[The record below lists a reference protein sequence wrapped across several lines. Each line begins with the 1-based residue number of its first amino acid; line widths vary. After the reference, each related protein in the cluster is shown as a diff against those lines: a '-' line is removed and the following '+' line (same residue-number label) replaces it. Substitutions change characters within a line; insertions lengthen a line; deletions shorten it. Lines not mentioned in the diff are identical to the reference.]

1 MLGGVSSKESRASV
15 ARALVQEAFRIFS
28 ERGARLMSGSIAF
41 YALLSVVP
49 ILVIVLRVA
58 GPIVTPERIDS
69 TVSTELAGWVGPGG
83 ARTILDLAGNVGRTR
98 ASTFTNILGALT
110 LVYASTRLFS
120 QLTTALDLLWGT
132 PPAARAKHFGER
144 VRRQL
149 ERRGAAFVMV
159 LVVGLLLLGLCLAHG
174 ALAAAREAV
183 GFGPLPPSRWIE
195 APGSFVV
202 AALLFASMFRLLP
215 RARVALRDALVGGVV
230 TALLFTLGSL
240 AVSAYVANRDIS
252 VYGAASRIVMLM
264 LWAHYSAHI
273 FFLGAAF
280 TAACSRRREGLAGP
294 AASVQ

>member
-1 MLGGVSSKESRASV
+1 VSSKESWPSV
-15 ARALVQEAFRIFS
+15 ARALVREAFRIFS

-49 ILVIVLRVA
+49 ILVVVLRVA

-69 TVSTELAGWVGPGG
+69 TVSAELAGWVGPSG
-83 ARTILDLAGNVGRTR
+83 ARTILELAGNIGQSR
-98 ASTFTNILGALT
+98 ASTFTNLLGALT

-132 PPAARAKHFGER
+132 PPPARAKHFAER
-144 VRRQL
+144 VRRQI
-149 ERRGAAFVMV
+149 ERRGVAFVMV
-159 LVVGLLLLGLCLAHG
+159 LVVGLLLLGLTLVHA
-174 ALAAAREAV
+174 ALATAREAV
-183 GFGPLPPSRWIE
+183 GLAALPTSRLLE

-202 AALLFASMFRLLP
+202 AALLFAAMFRLLP
-215 RARVALRDALVGGVV
+215 RAQVALRDALVGGAV

-240 AVSAYVANRDIS
+240 VVSAYVAHRDIS

-280 TAACSRRREGLAGP
+280 TAACSRRRERGTGAASASP
-294 AASVQ
+294 AA